1 MGSDVS
7 NFSAEWLALRESADM
22 AARAPDLIARV
33 VQWSGLHAHISVV
46 DLGAGT
52 GSCLRALAPRIL
64 SRQTWRLVDHSGALL
79 EEANTRLAAWAA
91 LRGLSVHKALS
102 CWRAEGENA
111 DYKIIFEERD
121 LANGFDNI
129 APVVDL
135 VTVSALLDLVS
146 ADWCRALAR
155 WCSITGANLYACLN
169 YDGQFYFTPSHPDD
183 IAVCDVI
190 NRHQRNDKGLGP
202 ALGSGAV
209 GVLLKELAAV
219 GYRYLTAPSP
229 WLLDPSSSVL
239 QAALVRD
246 WSELAREESR
256 ANAEKALYWRNFR
269 LDAIEAG
276 QSSLKVGHV
285 DLWAWP
291 ER

>member
-1 MGSDVS
+1 MS
-7 NFSAEWLALRESADM
+7 NFSAEWLAIRESADM
-22 AARAPDLIARV
+22 AARAPGLIARV
-33 VQWSGLHAHISVV
+33 VEWSGLHAHISVV

-52 GSCLRALAPRIL
+52 GSCLRALAPRI
-64 SRQTWRLVDHSGALL
+64 STRQTWRLVDHSGALL
-79 EEANTRLAAWAA
+79 EAASTRLSAWVA
-91 LRGLSVHKALS
+91 LRGLSVHKGPS

-121 LANGFDNI
+121 LADGFNNI
-129 APVVDL
+129 GPAVDL
-135 VTVSALLDLVS
+135 VTASALLDLAS
-146 ADWCRALAR
+146 ADWCRDLAL
-155 WCSITGANLYACLN
+155 WCSKTGANLYACLN
-169 YDGQFYFTPSHPDD
+169 YDGHFYFVPPHPDD
-183 IAVCDVI
+183 FAVCDVI

-219 GYRYLTAPSP
+219 GYKYLTAPSP
-229 WLLDPSSSVL
+229 WLLDPSNSVL

-246 WSELAREESR
+246 WSQLASDESWT
-256 ANAEKALYWRNFR
+256 NAEKALSWRNFR
-269 LDAIEAG
+269 LDAIQAD

>member
-1 MGSDVS
+1 MS

-22 AARAPDLIARV
+22 AARAPELIARV
-33 VQWSGLHAHISVV
+33 VEWSGLHAHISVV

-52 GSCLRALAPRIL
+52 GSCFRAVAPLI
-64 SRQTWRLVDHSGALL
+64 SARQTWRLVDQSSALL
-79 EEANTRLAAWAA
+79 EAANRRLDAWLA
-91 LRGLSVHKALS
+91 LRGLSVHKGLS
-102 CWRAEGENA
+102 CLRSEGQNA

-121 LANGFDNI
+121 LADGFNNI

-135 VTVSALLDLVS
+135 VTASALLDLAS
-146 ADWCRALAR
+146 ADWCRHLAR
-155 WCSITGANLYACLN
+155 WTSKTGANLYVCLT
-169 YDGQFYFTPSHPDD
+169 YDGHFNFTPSHPDD
-183 IAVCDVI
+183 IAVCAVI

-219 GYRYLTAPSP
+219 GYKYLTAPSP
-229 WLLDPSSSVL
+229 WLLNPSSGVL
-239 QAALVRD
+239 QAALVRG
-246 WSELAREESR
+246 WSQLASDESR
-256 ANAEKALYWRNFR
+256 ANAEKALSWRKFR
-269 LDAIEAG
+269 LDAIQAD

-291 ER
+291 EQ